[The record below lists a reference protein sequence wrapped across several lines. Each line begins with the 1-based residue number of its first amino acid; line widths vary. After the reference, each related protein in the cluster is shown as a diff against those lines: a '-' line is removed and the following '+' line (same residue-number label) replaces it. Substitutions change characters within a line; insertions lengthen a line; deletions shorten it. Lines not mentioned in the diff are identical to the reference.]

1 MHLPPQDVAFTL
13 CTGDVLIEVYNK
25 ASRLKGIPP
34 SKDKLFHFWFNTFFV
49 CEDAVSTKTATA
61 TGGNHERVTHTRSSP
76 ARDCPTLQIEQ
87 PQTLSADQRR
97 CVSESMPSV
106 PSMDDDDEHDLPIVY
121 TDMEVERVRR
131 RRLADQLEFVAN
143 FGPVPDGC
151 HLLTLYK
158 SELDSACKDTK
169 HQRFAANFKVFVVT
183 RCCDLDEVKCMIHTQ
198 RANASSLAQSGTNAL
213 AETSVSSVTSV
224 SQAASQDVKLNLQSH
239 GGNPSPPTVENDAPS
254 TQSLGADTGAVG
266 CGLYVNEAAPY
277 EQDELNQMM
286 HMCEQLTSEGCV
298 VETASHMCVHWP
310 LQEST

>member
-1 MHLPPQDVAFTL
+1 
-13 CTGDVLIEVYNK
+13 VYNK

-34 SKDKLFHFWFNTFFV
+34 GKDKLFHFWFNTFFV

-61 TGGNHERVTHTRSSP
+61 AGVNHERVAHTRSSP
-76 ARDCPTLQIEQ
+76 ARDSVTLPQIE

-97 CVSESMPSV
+97 CVSESLPSV

-158 SELDSACKDTK
+158 PELDSACKDTK
-169 HQRFAANFKVFVVT
+169 HQRFAADFKVFVVT

-198 RANASSLAQSGTNAL
+198 RANASSQAQSGSNAL
-213 AETSVSSVTSV
+213 PETSVSSVSSV
-224 SQAASQDVKLNLQSH
+224 RQAA
-239 GGNPSPPTVENDAPS
+239 
-254 TQSLGADTGAVG
+254 
-266 CGLYVNEAAPY
+266 CR
-277 EQDELNQMM
+277 
-286 HMCEQLTSEGCV
+286 MCNWIC
-298 VETASHMCVHWP
+298 SHMEATRPHRQSRLTRRQRSRSALTPVLLAVACM
-310 LQEST
+310 STKQHHMSKMN